1 MSASNALTK
10 HQRTKSS
17 PEQLGTTAISP
28 SEASRRLI
36 ASESMNDL
44 SPPRHFRH
52 NDIDVNELPRITPP
66 GTPPPPYPAPIL
78 GQDIFSSTPNDV
90 NILLTLTCF
99 PLHCISLIDFLIEV
113 LESLCTYIGLYKY
126 DI

>member
-17 PEQLGTTAISP
+17 PEQLGTTTISP

-44 SPPRHFRH
+44 LPPRHVRH
-52 NDIDVNELPRITPP
+52 NDVDINELPRITPP

-78 GQDIFSSTPNDV
+78 GQDIFSSTLNDV
-90 NILLTLTCF
+90 NILLALNLYLAAIHYILF
-99 PLHCISLIDFLIEV
+99 INLLSFSDLSL
-113 LESLCTYIGLYKY
+113 
-126 DI
+126 

>member
-17 PEQLGTTAISP
+17 PEQLGTTTISP

-44 SPPRHFRH
+44 LPPRHIRH
-52 NDIDVNELPRITPP
+52 NDVDMNELPRITPP

-78 GQDIFSSTPNDV
+78 GQDIFSSTLNDV
-90 NILLTLTCF
+90 NILLALN
-99 PLHCISLIDFLIEV
+99 LYLAAVHYISLINLLNFSDL
-113 LESLCTYIGLYKY
+113 SL
-126 DI
+126 